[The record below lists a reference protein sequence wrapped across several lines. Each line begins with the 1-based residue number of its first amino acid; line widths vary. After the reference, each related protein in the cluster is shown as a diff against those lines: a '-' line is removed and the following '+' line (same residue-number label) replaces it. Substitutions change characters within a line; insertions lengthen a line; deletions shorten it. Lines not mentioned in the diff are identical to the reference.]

1 MSIPTIKEGSIPPG
15 FAAAA
20 GTPCR
25 WLVSLDYDGTLQNP
39 SGSPIQPEF
48 FKQMQAWR
56 EDGVRWGINT
66 GRSLDYLLQEII
78 PCSPVLPD
86 FICTCERYVYIADAD
101 GKLLPQLEHNAAC
114 HRHNAELKHH
124 LAPTLHATLSELRC
138 TFPQLEWELAVDD
151 PLSIEAKDS
160 ETMDALLP
168 HLQPLVTPACTIQRA
183 GRYMRFAD
191 ARYSKGTALSLV
203 LQYWQLS
210 PENLFIMGDGQND
223 LDAFRMFPLAYCA
236 APSSAHPEV
245 LEWLEHRPHVRIS
258 REQGVLSELRNWYQ
272 ERVQPVF

>member
-1 MSIPTIKEGSIPPG
+1 MSIPTIEEGSTPPG

-20 GTPCR
+20 GIPCR
-25 WLVSLDYDGTLQNP
+25 WLISLDYDGTLQNP
-39 SGSPIQPEF
+39 AGPPILPEF
-48 FKQMQAWR
+48 FSQMQAWR
-56 EDGVRWGINT
+56 ADGVRWGINT

-78 PCSPVLPD
+78 PCSPALPD

-101 GKLLPQLEHNAAC
+101 GKLRPQLEHNAAC
-114 HRHNAELKHH
+114 HRHNAELKCS
-124 LAPTLHATLSELRC
+124 LAPTLHATLTELRR
-138 TFPQLEWELAVDD
+138 TLPHLEWELAADD

-203 LQYWQLS
+203 LQHWQLS

-223 LDAFRMFPLAYCA
+223 LDAFRMFPAAYCA
-236 APSSAHPEV
+236 APPSAHPEV
-245 LEWLEHRPHVRIS
+245 LDWLKHRPHIRIS
-258 REQGVLSELRNWYQ
+258 SEPGVLSELRNWYQ